1 MLKIYHVP
9 LTRSVRILWLAKE
22 LGLPHEV
29 IAMPFDPAVMH
40 GAAYLKVNPRGK
52 VPAIDDDGF
61 VLTESGAILQY
72 LMGKYGAGRL
82 GPDAPPGSSA
92 QARFAE
98 WLWFAEGTLM
108 PHLGTL
114 VRQRRAPE
122 ERRDAATIAHASAKA
137 NELLAFLE
145 GALGEDGY
153 AMGPE
158 FSAAD
163 IMLGYS
169 VWLAGELGLVNARYS
184 AVRGY
189 LERLLKREGF
199 RAALGM

>member
-1 MLKIYHVP
+1 MLKIHHVP
-9 LTRSVRILWLAKE
+9 GTRSVRILWLVKE

-29 IAMPFDPAVMH
+29 AAMPFDPAVLH

-61 VLTESGAILQY
+61 VLTESGAIAQY
-72 LMGKYGAGRL
+72 LLAKYGAGRL
-82 GPDAPPGSSA
+82 GADAPPGSEA
-92 QARFAE
+92 QARFSE

-108 PHLGTL
+108 PHLGNL
-114 VRQRRAPE
+114 VRQHRMPA
-122 ERRDAATIAHASAKA
+122 ERRDAATMAQATAKA
-137 NELLAFLE
+137 HELLAFLD
-145 GALGEDGY
+145 GALGEGGY
-153 AMGPE
+153 AMGAA

-169 VWLAGELGLVNARYS
+169 VWLAGELGLVDARHA

-189 LERLLKREGF
+189 LERLLARDAF
-199 RAALGM
+199 RAALER